1 MRSKNL
7 DVGCQLTIWIDNMK
21 KRSEPFAATEF
32 REIRNSE
39 KEIWEWHDMDK
50 VFSQQNDT
58 KI

>member
-1 MRSKNL
+1 
-7 DVGCQLTIWIDNMK
+7 MK
-21 KRSEPFAATEF
+21 KRSEPFAAMEF

-39 KEIWEWHDMDK
+39 KEIWEWNDMDK

>member
-1 MRSKNL
+1 
-7 DVGCQLTIWIDNMK
+7 MK